1 MPVIANSKKN
11 FASTRSYAMLTYN
24 RNNSIHST
32 SKHCTNTD
40 SNILIAFST
49 QCTQNPVGR
58 TRMDRVNN
66 REHQRRILIPFGK
79 TISRNSSESI
89 NRRKLKEKRKRIP
102 SGVYSINSH
111 EVSAVV
117 FNNKENSIVCFC
129 IGF

>member
-1 MPVIANSKKN
+1 
-11 FASTRSYAMLTYN
+11 
-24 RNNSIHST
+24 
-32 SKHCTNTD
+32 
-40 SNILIAFST
+40 
-49 QCTQNPVGR
+49 
-58 TRMDRVNN
+58 MDRVNN